1 KKDLGLLVRRTG
13 TALSRWVILDADDVV
28 IHLFTA
34 DLRDFY
40 DLEGLWGT
48 AERWKVA
55 DGQMIFQVAVPT

>member
-1 KKDLGLLVRRTG
+1 M
-13 TALSRWVILDADDVV
+13 V